1 MRKLAISL
9 ALASTALATP
19 ALARDGSFY
28 AGVEGG
34 IMLVED
40 ANIDRVDLV
49 DSTSAT
55 AIDDMFIIKTKPG
68 FDIDLIAGYD
78 FGMVRVEGE
87 LGYKNA
93 SIDEFEFRNA
103 RPRSFG
109 ENFGADGDARAVSF
123 MINALL
129 DFGDEGSWSGYVGP
143 GIGYAHVKYDLDEI
157 DGINL
162 AAEGINSTIS
172 DSRIA
177 WQVVAGVRTALSL
190 NLDLGLKYRFFNVPN
205 LKTGDSD
212 LGFDTRWR
220 SHSLLLSLIYNFA
233 APPPPPV
240 FVPPPPPPP
249 PPATQTCPDGTVILA
264 TEMCPAPPPPPPPPP
279 PAPERG

>member
-40 ANIDRVDLV
+40 ANIDLV
-49 DSTSAT
+49 DSTSDT
-55 AIDDMFIIKTKPG
+55 AIDDLYVIKMKPG

-93 SIDEFEFRNA
+93 GIDEFEFRND
-103 RPRSFG
+103 PDFGFG

-129 DFGDEGSWSGYVGP
+129 DVGDEDSWSGYIGP
-143 GIGYAHVKYDLDEI
+143 GIGYANVKYDLDEI
-157 DGINL
+157 DGIDL
-162 AAEGINSTIS
+162 AAEGIDGSIS

-177 WQVVAGVRTALSL
+177 WQVVAGVRTALSM

-205 LKTGDSD
+205 LKTDD
-212 LGFDTRWR
+212 DQDFRLKTRWR